1 MAGYDLILTSILNF
15 LVNYY
20 LCFTTFF
27 HQATP
32 IRISLLTSSS
42 RRISSAARS
51 QIKTAEITYAKY
63 ELDSHADT
71 TVAGSNCVV
80 LHYTGKECDVTP
92 YRDDYQP
99 VSNIPIV
106 TAATAWQSPSTGQ
119 TYILVFNEA
128 LWMGDSMETTLV
140 NPNQLRHYGTQ
151 VQDNPVSELP
161 LSIITEDNEFSM
173 DLAMAGTIVCADTF
187 TPSEHEL
194 QSCPHIQLTSSTPWD
209 PYKVSFHQS
218 SLTLDDV
225 MAHKRQVSS
234 TQSSFHIDK
243 DLGGIDYSEEY
254 SDQLF
259 SLTSMRRRICS
270 MSIIPESLTRDNNI
284 DPGNTDAALPPT
296 FQSSDR
302 HSDVTPQSLS
312 ERWGISLQTARKT
325 LIKTTQRFLR
335 SAVLPLGRR
344 YRTDRMFTR
353 KTLSGIW
360 STDTM
365 DGRCKSLDG
374 NRYAQVFAN
383 KSYFSRIYPMDSK
396 KKAGDAL

>member
-1 MAGYDLILTSILNF
+1 MAGYDIILTSIFNF
-15 LVNYY
+15 LVNHYLYY
-20 LCFTTFF
+20 FKFY

-42 RRISSAARS
+42 RRISSTTKS
-51 QIKTAEITYAKY
+51 QSKTAKITYAKC

-71 TVAGSNCVV
+71 TVAGSNCVI
-80 LHYTGKECDVTP
+80 LSYTGKECDVTP

-106 TAATAWQSPSTGQ
+106 SAATAWQSPSTGQ
-119 TYILVFNEA
+119 TYILFFNEA

-151 VQDNPVSELP
+151 VQDNPTSKLP

-173 DLAMAGTIVCADTF
+173 DLTMSGTIVCADTF
-187 TPSEHEL
+187 TPSENEL
-194 QSCPHIQLTSSTPWD
+194 QSCPHIQLTSPTPWD
-209 PYKVSFHQS
+209 PYKVTFHQS
-218 SLTLDDV
+218 SITLDDL

-234 TQSSFHIDK
+234 THSSFHSDK
-243 DLGGIDYSEEY
+243 VQGGNDDYSKEY
-254 SDQLF
+254 HNQLF
-259 SLTSMRRRICS
+259 NLTSIQRRICS
-270 MSIIPESLTRDNNI
+270 MAITPESLTRDNNI
-284 DPGNTDAALPPT
+284 DPGNTDATLPPT

-312 ERWGISLQTARKT
+312 DRWGISLQTASKT
-325 LIKTTQRFLR
+325 IHKTTQRFLR

-353 KTLSGIW
+353 KTLSGTW

-365 DGRCKSLDG
+365 D
-374 NRYAQVFAN
+374 
-383 KSYFSRIYPMDSK
+383 
-396 KKAGDAL
+396 